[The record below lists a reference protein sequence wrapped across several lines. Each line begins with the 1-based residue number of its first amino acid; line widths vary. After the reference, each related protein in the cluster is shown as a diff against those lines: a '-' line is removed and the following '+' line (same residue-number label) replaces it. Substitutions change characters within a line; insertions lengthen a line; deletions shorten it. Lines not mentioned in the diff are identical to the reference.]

1 MSAASTGRFR
11 HLATV
16 VSETVRSYAPRLT
29 GAVIVAAVFFLLVMA
44 DSLYQRL
51 ARINAAE
58 SDNLIWVFAQL
69 EVDASN
75 LDLAAAEFVHA
86 ESETQYAQR
95 QADLRHAF
103 DIYYSRVLIVES
115 AMTHLAHNP
124 DAAALFSRVQWAR
137 DRLDKVV
144 YRSDPNRRQDLVA
157 LRDMTRSNR
166 ALARELSVASLQ
178 DSVRQSAAERQSQKN
193 TLIAYLAVTTALIAV
208 LSLSLAIVY
217 YLSHKLKSRTTEL
230 TRLAANLSKMI
241 EAAND
246 AIIVTDRGGL
256 IIQYNHSAER
266 IFGHA
271 RSDAIGARLSA
282 LIIPPQHRARH
293 DQGMR
298 IYQHTGRSGI
308 INGERTVL
316 PAINA
321 QGQEFPCEVSVV
333 SDTDIDGNPIYVSFV
348 RDISERLE
356 AERKLDAA
364 LQQAR
369 RDAAAK
375 SRFLAVMSHEM
386 RTPLHGMIAS
396 LGMIDGTGVSAKDHE
411 LIQTARAC
419 SGDALEQIEDILD
432 IARQEA
438 SGDYRRPQTVF
449 APTRV
454 ASELLAS
461 LKPRADEAGTVLRL
475 LAPDAATPREF
486 SGDARSFRRGL
497 QNLAVNALK
506 FTREGVVEI
515 ALRTVRDDGDKTTLH
530 VEVSD
535 TGCGIPAAEQERIFE
550 DFETSG
556 HHEGTGLG
564 LGIMRRCI
572 ERMGGTHGMHSV
584 VGKGSDFWFEV
595 TLENA
600 SQRHAPGP
608 SRHDGHDA
616 DRGRFSGMCVLV
628 VDDNPVNLSLMEE
641 MLARLG
647 CRVTAA
653 RDGMTAVE
661 HARETAFDLVL
672 LDINMPYMD
681 GIETAAAIKRTGCC
695 AKAIFIAVTAM
706 ATREDRQRL
715 LEIGIADIVT
725 KPLGPVELTRRLGE
739 IMHERAGGA
748 AHAGG
753 AATAQNLDGMCRDL
767 YDAVGPDVA
776 GRFAEAIRADVEAV
790 IASMAGDENDNSD
803 GGLAGLA
810 HRAAGSAAVAGMTDL
825 RDALIEIET
834 AARAGERHDLEE
846 KIPGLR
852 RHLLPLA
859 AIG

>member
-1 MSAASTGRFR
+1 MTKAM
-11 HLATV
+11 
-16 VSETVRSYAPRLT
+16 SETVRAYAPRVT
-29 GAVIVAAVFFLLVMA
+29 GAIIVASVFFLLA
-44 DSLYQRL
+44 IAASLYQRL
-51 ARINAAE
+51 ERINAAE

-75 LDLAAAEFVHA
+75 LDLAAAELVHA
-86 ESETQYAQR
+86 AGEPQYADMQT
-95 QADLRHAF
+95 DLRHAF
-103 DIYYSRVLIVES
+103 DIYYSRVLIAES

-124 DAAALFSRVQWAR
+124 DAVPLFSRVQGAR
-137 DRLDKVV
+137 DRLDKVI
-144 YRSDPNRRQDLVA
+144 YRNDPKSRQDLVA

-166 ALARELSVASLQ
+166 ALARELAVASLQ

-208 LSLSLAIVY
+208 MALSLAIVY
-217 YLSHKLKSRTTEL
+217 YLSHKLKIRTTEL

-246 AIIVTDRGGL
+246 AIIVIDRGGC

-271 RSDAIGARLSA
+271 RSDAIGARLSE
-282 LIIPPQHRARH
+282 LTIPSRHRPRH

-298 IYQHTGRSGI
+298 IYQATGRSGV

-321 QGQEFPCEVSVV
+321 KGQEFPCEVSVV
-333 SDTDIDGNPIYVSFV
+333 SDSDIDGNPIYVSFV

-396 LGMIDGTGVSAKDHE
+396 LGMIDDTRVSAKDRE

-419 SGDALEQIEDILD
+419 SRDALEQIEDILD

-438 SGDYRRPQTVF
+438 SGDYQRPQTVF
-449 APTRV
+449 APTRA
-454 ASELLAS
+454 ASELIAS

-475 LAPDAATPREF
+475 SAPDAAAPREF

-515 ALRTVRDDGDKTTLH
+515 ALRIVSDDGQKTTLH

-535 TGCGIPAAEQERIFE
+535 TGCGIPVAEQDRIFE

-595 TLENA
+595 TLDNA
-600 SQRHAPGP
+600 PQPHAPAPIG
-608 SRHDGHDA
+608 HDGHDV
-616 DRGRFSGMCVLV
+616 DRGEFFGMCVLV

-647 CRVTAA
+647 CRVTTAH
-653 RDGMTAVE
+653 DGMTAVN
-661 HARETAFDLVL
+661 HARETEFDLVL

-681 GIETAAAIKRTGCC
+681 GIETAAEIKRTGCC
-695 AKAIFIAVTAM
+695 ANAIFIAVTAM
-706 ATREDRQRL
+706 ATGEDRQRL
-715 LEIGIADIVT
+715 LEIGIEDIVT
-725 KPLGPVELTRRLGE
+725 KPLGPAELTRRLGE
-739 IMHERAGGA
+739 IMHARAAGAAHVAGGA
-748 AHAGG
+748 AI
-753 AATAQNLDGMCRDL
+753 AQSPEGMCRDL
-767 YDAVGPDVA
+767 CDAVGPDVA
-776 GRFAEAIRADVEAV
+776 GRFAEAIQADVEAV
-790 IASMAGDENDNSD
+790 ITSMAGDEKDES
-803 GGLAGLA
+803 GGDLAGLA

-834 AARAGERHDLEE
+834 AARAGQHPGLEE
-846 KIPGLR
+846 KIPDLR